1 MNRRAVGCKNL
12 HYAVGT
18 IGEEGILTYDTPKRV
33 VGLQEFSTTNN
44 YSEYTFYSDDQ
55 VDESGKSLTSVEL
68 ALIVKGLDP
77 TIEADFMGKEYDE
90 TSGVLT
96 TSVDDQQ
103 KVIALMY
110 EITTLGKSYFRV
122 LYNCK
127 LAKDEMNSTGKTDN
141 VESND
146 VSLSGM
152 AIPNSKGKVD
162 RIVDA
167 EVAGSTEIVSSF
179 FTKVYEPTV

>member
-1 MNRRAVGCKNL
+1 MSRRAVGCKNL
-12 HYAVGT
+12 YYALVTVGEDGT
-18 IGEEGILTYDTPKRV
+18 ETYGTPKKI

-68 ALIVKGLDP
+68 ALVIKGIDP
-77 TIEADFMGKEYDE
+77 QVEADIMGKEYDE
-90 TSGVLT
+90 TTGVLT

-103 KVIALMY
+103 KSIALMY
-110 EITTLGKSYFRV
+110 EITTLGDSYFRV

-146 VSLSGM
+146 ISLSGM

-162 RIVDA
+162 RVVDA
-167 EVAGSTEIVSSF
+167 AVTGSSAIVSNF
-179 FTKVYEPTV
+179 FKSVYEPTV